1 MQAIEFDAVVQDK
14 SIPLPSS
21 VVLSAGQSVRVVV
34 MYEPRPD
41 EDGPAA
47 REDAIT
53 RLARH
58 PLIIPG
64 FAPFSRDE
72 SHER

>member
-14 SIPLPSS
+14 FIPLPSS
-21 VVLSAGQSVRVVV
+21 AALSAGQSVRLVV
-34 MYEPRPD
+34 MYEPRSD
-41 EDGPAA
+41 ATEPASG
-47 REDAIT
+47 EDAIT

-64 FAPFSRDE
+64 FVPFSRDE
-72 SHER
+72 AHER